1 MLKLLLFVLIWIFA
15 GICNVAMLGK
25 NTNIVIDK
33 MNIDH
38 TGFCIFGGLLLFL
51 FILYMVLY
59 GRIVKIIRGGR

>member
-1 MLKLLLFVLIWIFA
+1 MLKLLLFVLIWILA

-38 TGFCIFGGLLLFL
+38 ISFCIFGGLLLFL
-51 FILYMVLY
+51 FVLYMVLF